1 MKKRTVKLLSLMM
14 VTTFLATSTITT
26 EAAGTGAYQKI
37 KTGDKISKKESTNK
51 GDYVEGQALVLYKDN
66 KISTKRAAQRALN
79 VSDIS
84 VSKVWNFDAAE
95 ESKGRASTQSAASAQ
110 SSATTTSLTVGLV
123 TSKTLST
130 KKLIEKLSADSDVQ
144 IAEPNYRV
152 HALTND
158 SYFSKQWG
166 LKNTGQNGG
175 VEGNATNVEKKWEKI
190 KGSDDVVVAVVDTGV
205 DYTHEDL
212 KDNMWE
218 NTYQPK
224 LRGEYG
230 YDFANADTDPMDD
243 EGHGTHCAGIIGA
256 KGDNGVGVSGMNH
269 NVKIMALKTL
279 DDEGSGY
286 EDDFVDAY
294 NYINKALNLGV
305 NIAAINNSWG
315 GEVEG
320 VQYLRNS

>member
-37 KTGDKISKKESTNK
+37 KTGDKISKKESANK

-66 KISTKRAAQRALN
+66 KISTKAAAQRALN

-166 LKNTGQNGG
+166 LK
-175 VEGNATNVEKKWEKI
+175 
-190 KGSDDVVVAVVDTGV
+190 
-205 DYTHEDL
+205 
-212 KDNMWE
+212 
-218 NTYQPK
+218 
-224 LRGEYG
+224 
-230 YDFANADTDPMDD
+230 
-243 EGHGTHCAGIIGA
+243 
-256 KGDNGVGVSGMNH
+256 
-269 NVKIMALKTL
+269 
-279 DDEGSGY
+279 
-286 EDDFVDAY
+286 
-294 NYINKALNLGV
+294 
-305 NIAAINNSWG
+305 
-315 GEVEG
+315 
-320 VQYLRNS
+320 

>member
-1 MKKRTVKLLSLMM
+1 ME
-14 VTTFLATSTITT
+14 FC
-26 EAAGTGAYQKI
+26 
-37 KTGDKISKKESTNK
+37 
-51 GDYVEGQALVLYKDN
+51 
-66 KISTKRAAQRALN
+66 
-79 VSDIS
+79 
-84 VSKVWNFDAAE
+84 AAE

-130 KKLIEKLSADSDVQ
+130 KKLIEKLSADSEVQ

-175 VEGNATNVEKKWEKI
+175 VEGNATNVEKKWEKT

-243 EGHGTHCAGIIGA
+243 EGHGTHCAGIIGS
-256 KGDNGVGVSGMNH
+256 KG
-269 NVKIMALKTL
+269 
-279 DDEGSGY
+279 
-286 EDDFVDAY
+286 
-294 NYINKALNLGV
+294 
-305 NIAAINNSWG
+305 
-315 GEVEG
+315 
-320 VQYLRNS
+320 R

>member
-1 MKKRTVKLLSLMM
+1 
-14 VTTFLATSTITT
+14 
-26 EAAGTGAYQKI
+26 
-37 KTGDKISKKESTNK
+37 
-51 GDYVEGQALVLYKDN
+51 
-66 KISTKRAAQRALN
+66 
-79 VSDIS
+79 
-84 VSKVWNFDAAE
+84 
-95 ESKGRASTQSAASAQ
+95 
-110 SSATTTSLTVGLV
+110 
-123 TSKTLST
+123 
-130 KKLIEKLSADSDVQ
+130 
-144 IAEPNYRV
+144 
-152 HALTND
+152 
-158 SYFSKQWG
+158 
-166 LKNTGQNGG
+166 
-175 VEGNATNVEKKWEKI
+175 
-190 KGSDDVVVAVVDTGV
+190 
-205 DYTHEDL
+205 
-212 KDNMWE
+212 MWE

-315 GEVEG
+315 GKWKEC
-320 VQYLRNS
+320 NI